1 MLSCTGPRRSSH
13 DGSTSTTAIAITA
26 MSFTS
31 LSSPPL
37 SPPPPPSSALWSAP
51 LVTARKP
58 WPQLNR
64 GTGLEHTQS
73 THVGCVPCSIE
84 PCITYLLSA
93 PHTAHSCRAN
103 SRTLILSLTVPDL
116 CQLLSVSSLLP
127 LLHLFTAGILWTKR
141 HYSVTSSPPP
151 PSFHRLHLYTPLS
164 LHHRGPFTAF
174 IRFDCVHP
182 AQALRRLFTAS
193 TSLLLSLHRH
203 NHLASVTIASHWY
216 LLFCLSLHTTNSSPP
231 PCLHHRRSLFT
242 AAVSSPLSSPFTV
255 TTSLL
260 RMTITSY
267 SHHFFYVAVFSP
279 PSLRHTATTAT
290 PLHHSPLSPR
300 ITARPCHSRHLS
312 SPPPSLHCHHSTTDR
327 SLLKQRQR
335 RSRRRCRSRSR
346 PRHPRPHH
354 HNRRQLR
361 RHGSCR
367 RFGRCQTAVTS
378 SPPLS
383 LHRHTRPSLLHCP
396 PTLLFTAGPSR
407 HFHHLSTTSLR

>member
-1 MLSCTGPRRSSH
+1 MVRPPPL
-13 DGSTSTTAIAITA
+13 
-26 MSFTS
+26 SFTS

-216 LLFCLSLHTTNSSPP
+216 LLFCPSLHTTNSSPP
-231 PCLHHRRSLFT
+231 PCL
-242 AAVSSPLSSPFTV
+242 PIIP
-255 TTSLL
+255 
-260 RMTITSY
+260 
-267 SHHFFYVAVFSP
+267 
-279 PSLRHTATTAT
+279 
-290 PLHHSPLSPR
+290 
-300 ITARPCHSRHLS
+300 
-312 SPPPSLHCHHSTTDR
+312 
-327 SLLKQRQR
+327 
-335 RSRRRCRSRSR
+335 
-346 PRHPRPHH
+346 
-354 HNRRQLR
+354 
-361 RHGSCR
+361 
-367 RFGRCQTAVTS
+367 
-378 SPPLS
+378 
-383 LHRHTRPSLLHCP
+383 
-396 PTLLFTAGPSR
+396 
-407 HFHHLSTTSLR
+407 